1 MFTFIMEIFK
11 IDTQVEKNVIMNSK
25 QDFQFPV

>member
-1 MFTFIMEIFK
+1 MFTFTMEIFK